1 MRELKEAKAGSKG
14 KAPPATKSGQLPKR
28 GTEKERTNRS
38 ADNVSDDVE
47 QDESASD
54 SDNDEQDEHRH
65 ARSSKHAPTAQSS
78 KHQVTRKRAV
88 IDAPK
93 RKTRDPRFGPM
104 AGAVKDDKLDA
115 NYAFLTAYQTSE
127 MSDLK
132 TAMKKTKSVEERET
146 LGRELMAMQNRRRAR
161 DDKERRQAVVR
172 EHRRKEKEAV
182 KEGKKPYYLKQGEIR
197 EKALVG
203 KFEGMKGKERER
215 AIERRRRK
223 DAQREKKSMPR
234 PRRVAG

>member
-1 MRELKEAKAGSKG
+1 
-14 KAPPATKSGQLPKR
+14 
-28 GTEKERTNRS
+28 
-38 ADNVSDDVE
+38 
-47 QDESASD
+47 
-54 SDNDEQDEHRH
+54 
-65 ARSSKHAPTAQSS
+65 
-78 KHQVTRKRAV
+78 
-88 IDAPK
+88 
-93 RKTRDPRFGPM
+93 
-104 AGAVKDDKLDA
+104 
-115 NYAFLTAYQTSE
+115 
-127 MSDLK
+127 
-132 TAMKKTKSVEERET
+132 MKKTKSVEERET